1 MGSWSGWLISI
12 SLVNKG
18 TVSPACMSFSVAS
31 LLQGTEDEVIDIRHG
46 KRLHEL
52 AKLKSQPLWAEGHN
66 HQVELQRVMVVCSR
80 PSVNMTFCTGPAPGA
95 EFCFDVSFGSMQN
108 LEMADGYLPALKRFM
123 KEVWPECNPR

>member
-1 MGSWSGWLISI
+1 VSFLGS
-12 SLVNKG
+12 
-18 TVSPACMSFSVAS
+18 S

-66 HQVELQRVMVVCSR
+66 HQVGMHEGDVGFQPSFYECDFAIRASRRSSIRVDMASG
-80 PSVNMTFCTGPAPGA
+80 GP
-95 EFCFDVSFGSMQN
+95 MQN

>member
-1 MGSWSGWLISI
+1 
-12 SLVNKG
+12 
-18 TVSPACMSFSVAS
+18 MSFFGASV
-31 LLQGTEDEVIDIRHG
+31 LQGTEDEVIDIRHG

-66 HQVELQRVMVVCSR
+66 HQVGMHGGDAGLH
-80 PSVNMTFCTGPAPGA
+80 PSFCEHDIFIRA
-95 EFCFDVSFGSMQN
+95 ESDRRDSVLPSSGGSMQN